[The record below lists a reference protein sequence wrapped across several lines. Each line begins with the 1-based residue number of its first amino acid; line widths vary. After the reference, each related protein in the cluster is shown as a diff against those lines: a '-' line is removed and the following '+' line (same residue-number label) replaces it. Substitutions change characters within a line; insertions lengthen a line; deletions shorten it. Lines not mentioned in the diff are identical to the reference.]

1 MMTDIITRYNGF
13 TPRMGQLLGFL
24 CPRNPTVFRVGFQI
38 NVPLLQYFMIF
49 FGSSK
54 YSIR

>member
-38 NVPLLQYFMIF
+38 IVPLLQYFMIF